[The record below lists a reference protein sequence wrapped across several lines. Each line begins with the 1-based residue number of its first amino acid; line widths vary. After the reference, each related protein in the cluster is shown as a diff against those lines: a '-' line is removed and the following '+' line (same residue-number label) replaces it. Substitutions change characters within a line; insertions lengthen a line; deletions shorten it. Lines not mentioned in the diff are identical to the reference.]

1 MPVHDGRPGEG
12 FSRFVSG
19 VSVMGGP
26 ALPPPGLNGRVSY
39 KLYVDKNTF
48 KNVFR

>member
-1 MPVHDGRPGEG
+1 MLLDECRPGEG
-12 FSRFVSG
+12 VSRLFNG

-26 ALPPPGLNGRVSY
+26 ALPPSGLNGRVSY